1 MTSDGSA
8 VMRLQRALANPRTS
22 AAQIRAVA
30 SELPTV
36 GLEDAL
42 AILLA
47 LLDREP
53 QSFARTAARW
63 GARLTI
69 ERRLPL
75 VDAQLTFAAL
85 AVLPGAGAQA
95 GAEALIELA
104 SRSLG
109 VPFVSDLSACG
120 LARSAAMLVKRAP
133 LARCRRSSVS
143 AMAMGLRT
151 DGG

>member
-1 MTSDGSA
+1 MTSQGSA
-8 VMRLQRALANPRTS
+8 VLRLQRALTNPRTS
-22 AAQIRAVA
+22 AALIRAIA
-30 SELPTV
+30 SELPTI

-53 QSFARTAARW
+53 ASFSRTAARW

-75 VDAQLTFAAL
+75 ADAQLTLASL

-104 SRSLG
+104 GRH
-109 VPFVSDLSACG
+109 
-120 LARSAAMLVKRAP
+120 
-133 LARCRRSSVS
+133 
-143 AMAMGLRT
+143 GLRRV
-151 DGG
+151 DELLGDWLRRRGLGD

>member
-22 AAQIRAVA
+22 ASQIRAVA
-30 SELPTV
+30 SELPTI

-53 QSFARTAARW
+53 QSFSRTAARW

-75 VDAQLTFAAL
+75 AEAQLTLASL
-85 AVLPGAGAQA
+85 AVLPGA

-104 SRSLG
+104 GRH
-109 VPFVSDLSACG
+109 
-120 LARSAAMLVKRAP
+120 
-133 LARCRRSSVS
+133 
-143 AMAMGLRT
+143 GLRRV
-151 DGG
+151 DELLGAWLRARGISE

>member
-53 QSFARTAARW
+53 QSFSRTAARW

-75 VDAQLTFAAL
+75 ADAQLTLASL
-85 AVLPGAGAQA
+85 AVLPGAGARA

-104 SRSLG
+104 GRH
-109 VPFVSDLSACG
+109 
-120 LARSAAMLVKRAP
+120 
-133 LARCRRSSVS
+133 
-143 AMAMGLRT
+143 GLRRV
-151 DGG
+151 DELLVAWLHARGISDSA